1 MEPFKNEEAL
11 TALCFGD
18 SDDELLISLRVV
30 KLCIRS
36 VLRLVPSFGFYPKP
50 MEGSRVVNLV
60 GFGTDTL
67 LTLSVE

>member
-36 VLRLVPSFGFYPKP
+36 VLRLVPSFGF
-50 MEGSRVVNLV
+50 
-60 GFGTDTL
+60 
-67 LTLSVE
+67 